1 MARTALF
8 LLLGTPL
15 LLAAQPVGSWLLLE
29 IGEVPLALLVALGLM
44 VVAASI
50 GGILL
55 GRKAARSAFAV
66 PSGSRKHQHVPSAPE
81 SEGEEEEASDTHHR
95 GSWDFLAHPK
105 VASNYDRW
113 NQLMEQRAREARAQR
128 AGVEV
133 H

>member
-1 MARTALF
+1 MARIALI

-29 IGEVPLALLVALGLM
+29 IGEAPLALLVALGVM

-55 GRKAARSAFAV
+55 GRKAARSAFAM
-66 PSGSRKHQHVPSAPE
+66 PSGHRHHHHVEAAIE
-81 SEGEEEEASDTHHR
+81 AKEEEEESASAQR
-95 GSWDFLAHPK
+95 KNRWDFLAHPK

-113 NQLMEQRAREARAQR
+113 NEIMEQRSRAARAQR
-128 AGVEV
+128 ANSGVQ
-133 H
+133 